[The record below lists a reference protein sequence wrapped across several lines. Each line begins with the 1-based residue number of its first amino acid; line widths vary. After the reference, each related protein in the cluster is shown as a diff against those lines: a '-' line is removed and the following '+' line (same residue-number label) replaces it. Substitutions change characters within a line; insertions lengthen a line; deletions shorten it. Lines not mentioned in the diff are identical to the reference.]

1 MASSALNELLA
12 GLAEIRALQR
22 ANPSPQQG
30 SGLKRPEVVR
40 AIGRSEIVLLSSHF
54 EHFIYA
60 LNEQA
65 VTAVCEAAVLSSAL
79 PEPLKLQHSRYA
91 IDVIFDTA
99 WDRRGPA
106 LEQYSTNEAGLWS
119 PHAAVTALDAARL
132 LTWMKTP
139 SPRNLIRFFRI
150 WGITDIFSEITRKRV
165 TYVALRLRLG
175 ELVDKRNNIAHG
187 DFTAEATYSDIVQ
200 YVSAVKK
207 FCTRADARLGKQLG
221 IIVGTA
227 PW

>member
-1 MASSALNELLA
+1 MATSALNELLG

-54 EHFIYA
+54 ERFIYA
-60 LNEQA
+60 LNEEA
-65 VTAVCEAAVLSSAL
+65 VASVCAAAVLSNTL
-79 PEPLKLQHSRYA
+79 PEPLKLQHSRHPIDA
-91 IDVIFDTA
+91 IFATA
-99 WDRRGPA
+99 WKRRGPA
-106 LEQYSTNEAGLWS
+106 LERYSADEAALWS
-119 PHAAVTALDAARL
+119 PRTAINSLEAARL
-132 LTWMKTP
+132 LTWMKAPTP
-139 SPRNLIRFFRI
+139 TSLIRFFQI
-150 WGITDIFSEITRKRV
+150 WGITDIFSEITRKKV
-165 TYVALRLRLG
+165 TYSALRLRLA

-187 DFTAEATYSDIVQ
+187 DFAVEATYLDIVQ

-221 IIVGTA
+221 TVIGSA